1 MAVRGGDPLNGLRLA
16 QAVIHFYRSSPPNAL
31 EMANAL
37 RVLALAEAA
46 AGERDRACAHW
57 GEARGLYVD
66 VGVADGIAEADRH
79 VAALAAA

>member
-1 MAVRGGDPLNGLRLA
+1 LRLA
-16 QAVIHFYRSSPPNAL
+16 QAVNEFYRSSPPNPL
-31 EMANAL
+31 ERANAL

-46 AGERDRACAHW
+46 AGECASACTHW